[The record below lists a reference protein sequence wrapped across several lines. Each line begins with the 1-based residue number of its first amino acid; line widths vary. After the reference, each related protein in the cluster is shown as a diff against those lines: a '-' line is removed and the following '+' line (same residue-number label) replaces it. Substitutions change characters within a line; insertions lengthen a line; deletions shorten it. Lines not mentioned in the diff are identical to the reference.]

1 MKLCQCYLE
10 STISANLP
18 SFISETYPASESTYQ
33 KLPLNAL
40 FMPLLHPNWTPI
52 TLLYGL
58 PKYCIQKLQSV
69 LNITPVLAELHWLS
83 VEKRIIFKI
92 LLLTYKALHS
102 QAPIYI
108 SELLVPYKPAR
119 TLRSSSAL
127 LLKQHKYNLKNYGY
141 HQFQVSVPCLWNS
154 LPKSIKSTSSV
165 NFFKSKLKTYLY
177 EQSYT

>member
-1 MKLCQCYLE
+1 MVCPSTACRNSKAYL
-10 STISANLP
+10 TLLLAFRPTLP
-18 SFISETYPASESTYQ
+18 S
-33 KLPLNAL
+33 
-40 FMPLLHPNWTPI
+40 MI
-52 TLLYGL
+52 TLLLYLLNFINWL
-58 PKYCIQKLQSV
+58 P
-69 LNITPVLAELHWLS
+69 

-141 HQFQVSVPCLWNS
+141 RQFQVSAPCLWNS
-154 LPKSIKSTSSV
+154 LPKSIKSASSV

>member
-1 MKLCQCYLE
+1 MAHKLLWN
-10 STISANLP
+10 NLP
-18 SFISETYPASESTYQ
+18 PCPCSGAGTVGHKFRTA
-33 KLPLNAL
+33 
-40 FMPLLHPNWTPI
+40 HPREGRGGGGGYS
-52 TLLYGL
+52 LY
-58 PKYCIQKLQSV
+58 
-69 LNITPVLAELHWLS
+69 TPVLAELHWLP
-83 VEKRIIFKI
+83 VEKRIIIKI
-92 LLLTYKALHS
+92 RLLTYKALQS

-141 HQFQVSVPCLWNS
+141 RQFQVSAPCLWNS
-154 LPKSIKSTSSV
+154 LPKSIKSASSV